1 MNLKSI
7 LSTCVLATVIT
18 LFTVT
23 AFAETQMYFIRHA
36 DVDLNSKEKPLTDA
50 GKQRAINLVSAM
62 NGKAL
67 THILVTDYPRTR
79 DTAGP
84 ISKERNI
91 EVEVIPYKGKKAIE
105 PMVRALKEIPD
116 GSGVLIVANSGNL
129 FGIMSE
135 MGVDT
140 NDSMPCKSKKCF
152 DSEAF
157 DNIWHVTV
165 SGDSV
170 TMSGSKY

>member
-1 MNLKSI
+1 
-7 LSTCVLATVIT
+7 
-18 LFTVT
+18 
-23 AFAETQMYFIRHA
+23 
-36 DVDLNSKEKPLTDA
+36 
-50 GKQRAINLVSAM
+50 
-62 NGKAL
+62 
-67 THILVTDYPRTR
+67 
-79 DTAGP
+79 
-84 ISKERNI
+84 
-91 EVEVIPYKGKKAIE
+91 
-105 PMVRALKEIPD
+105 MVRALKEIPD

-170 TMSGSKY
+170 TMTGSKYCTSPASFKLSLGSGGSYLNLFQYNQL